1 MADRKFRIGSDRIA
15 AHNRA
20 GAKALDEDF
29 RALARALKRRGVD
42 VEAVMRRLAAFQ
54 VAVPSWGTRSG
65 GTRFGTFDIPGLPRD
80 IFEKL
85 DDAATVHAL
94 TGATPK
100 VSLHLPWDHTDD
112 PATLKRYARKL
123 GLGFDAMNSNTF
135 QDQPGQVVSFRHG
148 SLAAAGRDAREQAI
162 AHNLAVIEAGRAL
175 GSKAITVWIGD
186 GANAPGQMDLTASF
200 ERYAASLKKVHA
212 ALPPDWTMF
221 IEYKPFEPAFYYTVL
236 ADWGSAL
243 MASQEAGPRC
253 RVLVDLGHHL
263 PGTNI
268 EAIVARLIRA
278 GRLGGFHLN
287 DNAYADDDLTAAS
300 IAPYRLFRIF
310 HELVLAGGREK
321 RFKPAYM
328 IDQSHNFQDP
338 LEGLLQTVM
347 EMQAIWA
354 KALLVDHARLAE
366 YQDADDAVAAEMTLK
381 DAFHTDTRPLAAMAR
396 VVAGGAADP
405 VAAYRASGYRVAKA
419 RERG

>member
-1 MADRKFRIGSDRIA
+1 MADNVFRIDGDLIDAQNQRA
-15 AHNRA
+15 KKAHE
-20 GAKALDEDF
+20 EDF
-29 RALARALKRRGVD
+29 AALARALRRRGVD
-42 VEAVMRRLAAFQ
+42 VGAVMKQLAAFQ

-65 GTRFGTFDIPGLPRD
+65 GTRFGAFETPGQPRD

-85 DDAATVHAL
+85 DDAAVVNDL
-94 TGATPK
+94 TGATPR
-100 VSLHLPWDHTDD
+100 VSLHIPWDGTDD
-112 PATLKRYARKL
+112 PAGLKTHARKL

-135 QDQPGQVVSFRHG
+135 QDQPGQVISFRNG
-148 SLAAAGRDAREQAI
+148 SLSASDRAAREQAI
-162 AHNLAVIEAGRAL
+162 AHNLAVIEAGKEL

-186 GANAPGQMDLTASF
+186 GANAPGQLDITASF
-200 ERYAASLKKVHA
+200 ERYVSSLIKIHA
-212 ALPPDWTMF
+212 GLPRDWTMF

-243 MASQEAGPRC
+243 MAAREAGPRC
-253 RVLVDLGHHL
+253 KVLVDLGHHL

-310 HELVLAGGREK
+310 NELVAAGTRAK
-321 RFKPAYM
+321 NLRPAYM

-338 LEGLLQTVM
+338 LEGLMQTVM

-354 KALLVDHARLAE
+354 KSLIVDRKRLAAAQE
-366 YQDADDAVAAEMTLK
+366 KNDAVAAEMILK
-381 DAFHTDTRPLAAMAR
+381 DAFHTDTRPLAAAAR
-396 VVAGGAADP
+396 VAAGGAVDP
-405 VAAYRASGYRVAKA
+405 IAVYRASGYRAAKA
-419 RERG
+419 QERD